1 MICMEIDFVFNQ
13 RRDAYMLIWKLAI
26 SLRCYSAS
34 AIVCFSYYSACQQPD
49 AVRLF

>member
-1 MICMEIDFVFNQ
+1 MVCMEIDFVFNQ

-26 SLRCYSAS
+26 SLRCYSA
-34 AIVCFSYYSACQQPD
+34 IVCFSYYSACQQPD